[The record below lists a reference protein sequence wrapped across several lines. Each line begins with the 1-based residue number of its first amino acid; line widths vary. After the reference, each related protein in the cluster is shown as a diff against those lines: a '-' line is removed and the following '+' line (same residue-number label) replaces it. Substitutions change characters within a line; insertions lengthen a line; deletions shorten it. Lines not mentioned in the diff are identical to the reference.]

1 MNGYVIPGTENNPLC
16 PGGPYVA
23 SPGVRDAFS
32 QYLFDKEARAKEL
45 ELERA
50 QEAADEVVTS
60 VQKEVKAK
68 TATVKVTFKVAKEPK
83 TNDKKVA
90 AKSIFD
96 ANKDKGN
103 GEIAQLISKELE
115 ITYANAYYYVTRA
128 FKR

>member
-1 MNGYVIPGTENNPLC
+1 MNGYAIPGTENNPLC
-16 PGGPYVA
+16 PNGPYVA

-50 QEAADEVVTS
+50 QDAADDVVTS

-68 TATVKVTFKVAKEPK
+68 IATVKVVKEPK

-90 AKSIFD
+90 AKLIFD

>member
-1 MNGYVIPGTENNPLC
+1 MNGYAIPGTENNPLC
-16 PGGPYVA
+16 PNGPYVA

-68 TATVKVTFKVAKEPK
+68 TATVKVAKEPK

-90 AKSIFD
+90 AKLIFD